1 MSFLEKSHSNSLTP
15 TLPLVGQSLVTR
27 SRPSASAWVITLTLT
42 LTVLEWSS
50 RFNLSL
56 VIKTKEGT
64 FL

>member
-42 LTVLEWSS
+42 PTLTLTSLALWSAFS
-50 RFNLSL
+50 RAFSGVAL
-56 VIKTKEGT
+56 
-64 FL
+64 